1 MLKKISV
8 SLIIILIIMSLFFE
22 VNAAEEKITLDVLVK
37 ESEKEYF
44 ENDQGNVSKSV
55 VEKDEEKGEVTIEL
69 KVSNEKKSLS
79 STEPKGT
86 EVIFVI
92 DNSLSME
99 DKVNGTENSRR
110 DLVISAAKKFTSQ
123 LYKDIDNLQVGA
135 LYYYGYNNTTSE
147 SMGNEHSVKILSS
160 LTKDEEKI
168 QKALTDL
175 STAEYN
181 YGTNTQAGLKK
192 AQSMFSKDKNK
203 QRYIILLS
211 DGVPNHAIGV
221 PLVVNET
228 LTEEE
233 RNAQIRNKTVE
244 TLMEIKQE
252 DINLITILTGLGDLE
267 SESEKRMLENVFGT
281 EENPQVGLLYNIEDA
296 DIEKIIEEEI
306 YSKLVGEVQ
315 NPITTVKVVD
325 YFPQDI
331 VDNFEF
337 SYVGNPSNG
346 TVNGKSLDS
355 STKTITWYIDSIKGN
370 ENATLRYK
378 LKIKDMNNKE
388 LMNKVI
394 STNEKVIVSY
404 TDKEKKDYTVTLSSS
419 PKIRLTK
426 RNATAEPTTQPTTNP
441 TRNPSTGNSSNGGTT
456 RGNSSIKDP
465 TTAEGKYP
473 YAGAQII
480 LIGLLGTLVV
490 SIIIYVKY
498 SSYKDVK

>member
-8 SLIIILIIMSLFFE
+8 SLIIILIITSLFFE
-22 VNAAEEKITLDVLVK
+22 VNAAEEKITLDVLVR

-92 DNSLSME
+92 DNSVSME
-99 DKVNGTENSRR
+99 DKVNGTEKSRR
-110 DLVISAAKKFTSQ
+110 DLVISAAKEFTSK

-135 LYYYGYNNTTSE
+135 LYYYGYNNSTFE
-147 SMGNEHSVKILSS
+147 SVGNEHSVKMLSS
-160 LTKDEEKI
+160 LTKDEAKI

-221 PLVVNET
+221 PLGVSET

-233 RNAQIRNKTVE
+233 RNEQIRSKTVE
-244 TLMEIKQE
+244 TLIEIKQE
-252 DINLITILTGLGDLE
+252 DINLITILTGIGDLE
-267 SESEKRMLENVFGT
+267 SESDKRMLESVFGT
-281 EENPQVGLLYNIEDA
+281 EENPQAGLLYNIEDA

-306 YSKLVGEVQ
+306 YSKLVGELQ

-325 YFPQDI
+325 YFPEDI
-331 VDNFEF
+331 IDNFEF

-346 TVNGKSLDS
+346 TVNGKSLDP

-378 LKIKDMNNKE
+378 LKIKDMNNKD

-426 RNATAEPTTQPTTNP
+426 RNATAEPTTKP
-441 TRNPSTGNSSNGGTT
+441 TRSPSTGNSSTGGTT

-473 YAGAQII
+473 YAGAQIV
-480 LIGLLGTLVV
+480 LIGLLGTLVA